1 MSRRRQARL
10 LRTVIVF
17 SVLLVV
23 SLMLIARTTPYRAV
37 RAAIRPAPAAAAHVT
52 ARSDSASANP
62 FRDRTVRGYLAAHP
76 GITVAVHDLSS
87 GQLWTYR
94 PSKHEVTASIMKLD
108 ILETLL
114 AQRGVLSGDTLSAA
128 TGMIENSSNDD
139 AEDLWDSE
147 GGPAAVT
154 AYGGR
159 AGLDGTHPN
168 IKGFWGLSTT
178 TASDQVR
185 LLDHLAVPNSLLTT
199 AEREQAMDL
208 MHQVEADQRWGVT
221 AGLPAGTPVAV
232 KNGWLPLDHG
242 RGWQVNSDGIVDG
255 NGYRHDISVLS
266 TGSATEQAGI
276 DEIEGL
282 ARLLWAAMSPS
293 S

>member
-10 LRTVIVF
+10 LRTVVVF
-17 SVLLVV
+17 SALLVV
-23 SLMLIARTTPYRAV
+23 SVMVIGRSTYRAV
-37 RAAIRPAPAAAAHVT
+37 RAATRPTPAAAAQVT
-52 ARSDSASANP
+52 NSGNSVSGNP
-62 FRDRTVRGYLAAHP
+62 FQARTVRGYLAAHP
-76 GITVAVHDLSS
+76 GMTVAVHDLSS
-87 GQLWTYR
+87 GKLWTYR
-94 PSKHEVTASIMKLD
+94 RNKHEVTASIMKVD

-114 AQRGVLSGDTLSAA
+114 AQRGVLSGDTLSTA

-147 GGPAAVT
+147 GGAAAVT
-154 AYGGR
+154 AYGER
-159 AGLDGTHPN
+159 AGLDGTRPN
-168 IKGFWGLSTT
+168 VKGFWGLSTT

-185 LLDHLAVPNSLLTT
+185 LLDHLAVPNSLLSSP
-199 AEREQAMDL
+199 ERRQAMDL

-232 KNGWLPLDHG
+232 KNGWLPLDNG
-242 RGWQVNSDGIVDG
+242 AGWQVNSDGIVSG
-255 NGYRHDISVLS
+255 NGYRDDISVLS

-282 ARLLWAAMSPS
+282 TRLLWAAMSPS

>member
-10 LRTVIVF
+10 LRTVVAF
-17 SVLLVV
+17 SALLVA
-23 SLMLIARTTPYRAV
+23 SSMLIARTPHGDAGAV
-37 RAAIRPAPAAAAHVT
+37 TRPAPAAAAQVT
-52 ARSDSASANP
+52 TSAHSASANP
-62 FRDRTVRGYLAAHP
+62 FRARPVRGYLAAHP
-76 GITVAVHDLSS
+76 GMTAAVHDLSS
-87 GQLWTYR
+87 GKLWTYR
-94 PSKHEVTASIMKLD
+94 PRKHEVTASIIKVD

-114 AQRGVLSGDTLSAA
+114 AQRGVLSGEALSTA

-147 GGPAAVT
+147 GGPAAVAT
-154 AYGGR
+154 YGER

-168 IKGFWGLSTT
+168 IKGFFGLSTT

-199 AEREQAMDL
+199 AERQQAMDL

-221 AGLPAGTPVAV
+221 AGLPPETPVAV
-232 KNGWLPLDHG
+232 KNGWLPLDNG
-242 RGWQVNSDGIVDG
+242 RGWQVNSDGVVDG
-255 NGYRHDISVLS
+255 NGYRADISVLS
-266 TGSATEQAGI
+266 TGSATQQAGI

>member
-1 MSRRRQARL
+1 
-10 LRTVIVF
+10 
-17 SVLLVV
+17 
-23 SLMLIARTTPYRAV
+23 MLIARTPCRAL
-37 RAAIRPAPAAAAHVT
+37 RAATRPAPAAAAEVT
-52 ARSDSASANP
+52 TSGNSTSANP
-62 FRDRTVRGYLAAHP
+62 FRARTVLGYLAAHP
-76 GITVAVHDLSS
+76 DITATVHDLSS
-87 GQLWTYR
+87 GKVWTYR
-94 PSKHEVTASIMKLD
+94 PGKHEVTASIMKVD

-114 AQRGVLSGDTLSAA
+114 AARGVLTGDTLSTA

-147 GGPAAVT
+147 GGAAAVT
-154 AYGGR
+154 AYGVR

-168 IKGFWGLSTT
+168 VKGFWGLSTT

-185 LLDHLAVPNSLLTT
+185 LLDHLAVPNSLLTN

-232 KNGWLPLDHG
+232 KNGWLPLDNG

-255 NGYRHDISVLS
+255 NGYRDDISVLS

-282 ARLLWAAMSPS
+282 TRLLWAAMSPS

>member
-10 LRTVIVF
+10 LRTVIVC
-17 SVLLVV
+17 SALLVV
-23 SLMLIARTTPYRAV
+23 SRMLVARTSYRAV
-37 RAAIRPAPAAAAHVT
+37 RAATRPAPAAAAQVT
-52 ARSDSASANP
+52 TSAHSVSVNP
-62 FRDRTVRGYLAAHP
+62 FQARTVRGYLAAHP
-76 GITVAVHDLSS
+76 GITAAVHDLSS
-87 GQLWTYR
+87 GKLWTYR
-94 PSKHEVTASIMKLD
+94 PGKQEVTASIMKVD

-114 AQRGVLSGDTLSAA
+114 AQRGVLSGDTLTTA

-154 AYGGR
+154 AYGER
-159 AGLDGTHPN
+159 AGLAGTHPN
-168 IKGFWGLSTT
+168 IKGFLGLSTT

-232 KNGWLPLDHG
+232 KNGWLPLDNG

-255 NGYRHDISVLS
+255 GGYRDDISVLT
-266 TGSATEQAGI
+266 TGSATQQAGI
-276 DEIEGL
+276 DEIQGL
-282 ARLLWAAMSPS
+282 TRLLWAAMSPS
-293 S
+293 A

>member
-17 SVLLVV
+17 TALLVV
-23 SLMLIARTTPYRAV
+23 SLMLIPRTPHHAPRATN
-37 RAAIRPAPAAAAHVT
+37 RPAQAAASKVTTSAHSVST
-52 ARSDSASANP
+52 NP
-62 FRDRTVRGYLAAHP
+62 FRARTVRGYLAAHP
-76 GITVAVHDLSS
+76 GMTATVHDLSS
-87 GQLWTYR
+87 GKLWTYR
-94 PSKHEVTASIMKLD
+94 PGKHEVTASIMKVD

-114 AQRGVLSGDTLSAA
+114 AQRGVLSGDTLSNA
-128 TGMIENSSNDD
+128 TGMMENSSNDD

-147 GGPAAVT
+147 GGAAAVT
-154 AYGGR
+154 AYGER

-232 KNGWLPLDHG
+232 KNGWLPLDNG
-242 RGWQVNSDGIVDG
+242 SGWQVNSDGIVSG
-255 NGYRHDISVLS
+255 NGYRADISVLT
-266 TGSATEQAGI
+266 TGSPTEEAGI
-276 DEIEGL
+276 DEIQGL
-282 ARLLWAAMSPS
+282 TRLLWAAMLPS

>member
-1 MSRRRQARL
+1 M
-10 LRTVIVF
+10 
-17 SVLLVV
+17 
-23 SLMLIARTTPYRAV
+23 
-37 RAAIRPAPAAAAHVT
+37 T
-52 ARSDSASANP
+52 A
-62 FRDRTVRGYLAAHP
+62 
-76 GITVAVHDLSS
+76 AVHDLSS
-87 GQLWTYR
+87 GKLWTYR
-94 PSKHEVTASIMKLD
+94 PGKHEVTASIMKVD

-114 AQRGVLSGDTLSAA
+114 AQRGVLSGDALSTA

-154 AYGGR
+154 AYGER
-159 AGLDGTHPN
+159 VGLDGTHPN

-199 AEREQAMDL
+199 AERQQAMDL

-221 AGLPAGTPVAV
+221 AGLPAETPVAV
-232 KNGWLPLDHG
+232 KNGWLPLDNG

-255 NGYRHDISVLS
+255 NGYRADISVLS
-266 TGSATEQAGI
+266 TGSVTEQAGI

-282 ARLLWAAMSPS
+282 TRLLWAAMAPS

>member
-10 LRTVIVF
+10 LRTVVVF
-17 SVLLVV
+17 STLLVV
-23 SLMLIARTTPYRAV
+23 SLMLIARTPYRAL
-37 RAAIRPAPAAAAHVT
+37 RAATRPAPAVAAQVT
-52 ARSDSASANP
+52 TSGHAASANP
-62 FRDRTVRGYLAAHP
+62 FRARTVLGYLAAHP
-76 GITVAVHDLSS
+76 GMTVTVHDLSH
-87 GQLWTYR
+87 GKLWTYR
-94 PSKHEVTASIMKLD
+94 PGRHEVTASIMKVD

-114 AQRGVLSGDTLSAA
+114 AQRGVLTGDTLTTA

-154 AYGGR
+154 AYGDR

-185 LLDHLAVPNSLLTT
+185 LLDRLAVPNSLLTT
-199 AEREQAMDL
+199 AERQQAIEL

-221 AGLPAGTPVAV
+221 AGLPPETPVAV
-232 KNGWLPLDHG
+232 KNGWLPLDNG

-255 NGYRHDISVLS
+255 NGYRADISVLT

>member
-17 SVLLVV
+17 SALLVG
-23 SLMLIARTTPYRAV
+23 SLMLIARTPYRAV
-37 RAAIRPAPAAAAHVT
+37 RAAIRPAPAAAAQVT
-52 ARSDSASANP
+52 ASSDPASANP
-62 FRDRTVRGYLAAHP
+62 FQARTVRGYLAAHP
-76 GITVAVHDLSS
+76 GITAAVHDLSS
-87 GQLWTYR
+87 GKLWTYR
-94 PSKHEVTASIMKLD
+94 PSKHEVTASIMKVD
-108 ILETLL
+108 ILEALL
-114 AQRGVLSGDTLSAA
+114 AQRGVLAGDTLSTAD
-128 TGMIENSSNDD
+128 GMIENSSNDD

-154 AYGGR
+154 AYDRR
-159 AGLDGTHPN
+159 AGLEGTHPN
-168 IKGFWGLSTT
+168 VKGFWGLSTT

-185 LLDHLAVPNSLLTT
+185 LLDKLAVPNSLLTT

-208 MHQVEADQRWGVT
+208 MHQVEADQRWGVS

-232 KNGWLPLDHG
+232 KNGWLPLDNG

-255 NGYRHDISVLS
+255 NGYRDDISVLT

-282 ARLLWAAMSPS
+282 TRLLWAAMSS
-293 S
+293 SS

>member
-10 LRTVIVF
+10 LRTIIVF
-17 SVLLVV
+17 STLLVV
-23 SLMLIARTTPYRAV
+23 SLMLIARTPYRAV
-37 RAAIRPAPAAAAHVT
+37 RAAIQPAPAAAAAQVT
-52 ARSDSASANP
+52 TSADPASANP
-62 FRDRTVRGYLAAHP
+62 FRAATVRGYLAAHP
-76 GITVAVHDLSS
+76 GMTAAVHDLSS
-87 GQLWTYR
+87 GKLWTYR
-94 PSKHEVTASIMKLD
+94 PSRHEVTASIMKVD

-114 AQRGVLSGDTLSAA
+114 AQRGVLSGDTLSTA

-147 GGPAAVT
+147 GGPAAVM
-154 AYGGR
+154 AYGER
-159 AGLDGTHPN
+159 AGLVGTHAN
-168 IKGFWGLSTT
+168 IKGFLGLSTT

-185 LLDHLAVPNSLLTT
+185 LLDHLAAPNSLLTT

-232 KNGWLPLDHG
+232 KNGWLPLDNG

-255 NGYRHDISVLS
+255 NGYRDDISVLT

-276 DEIEGL
+276 EEIEGL
-282 ARLLWAAMSPS
+282 TRLLWAAMSPS